1 MKSEREDYIKT
12 IYKLIE
18 QEGVA
23 THKRLSESLGISG
36 ASVSQMIKKLKEV
49 ELVCS
54 EKKAIML
61 TENGEALAKKILS
74 RHRLWETFLYEYLD
88 MPWHGIHKHAELLEH
103 VTDDELT
110 DKLSQFLGNPAY
122 CPHGGTIFDNN
133 HEKRATTP
141 LADASINKT
150 VTVARIYDHSA
161 LLKHLK
167 SKNIGIGSVITV
179 LQKSDFDASL
189 TIKVEGNTCELSRK
203 AAMQIQVV
211 V

>member
-23 THKRLSESLGISG
+23 THKRLSESLDISG
-36 ASVSQMIKKLKEV
+36 ASVSQMIKKLKEI
-49 ELVCS
+49 ELVCN

-61 TENGEALAKKILS
+61 TEKGEVLAKKILS

-88 MPWHGIHKHAELLEH
+88 MPWHAIHKHAELLEH
-103 VTDDELT
+103 VSDDELT

-133 HEKRATTP
+133 HKQRTTTP
-141 LADASINKT
+141 LADIAIDAT
-150 VTVARIYDHSA
+150 ATVARIYDNSA

-179 LQKSDFDASL
+179 LKKSDFDASL
-189 TIKVEGNTCELSRK
+189 TIKVADNTCELSRK
-203 AAMQIQVV
+203 AAMQIQVIV
-211 V
+211 